1 MIEGGGGDWA
11 WYFTMVCRIA
21 HDVGGGGQEKNIY
34 FRTSLGGGGGGG
46 GFQNMKGR
54 IL

>member
-1 MIEGGGGDWA
+1 M
-11 WYFTMVCRIA
+11 YFTMVCRIA
-21 HDVGGGGQEKNIY
+21 HDVGGGGGQERNFY
-34 FRTSLGGGGGGG
+34 FRHHRVG